1 MRPADDVAGPGGDEP
16 PEGPVDLVASVGAL
30 DALVVLLRDFLPRAG
45 AVRAVALVEQP
56 GSEGPVVIDCGRLL
70 PVEVRWAD
78 HAVHL
83 PHAIELDA
91 VAPAVPHVQQ
101 LPRFEVDAEA
111 GQIASPLGGL
121 EHYAL
126 AVKSL
131 AAILGGENVALV
143 TFETTDPDTP
153 LSVSA
158 RGDDPVVLSLGDEQ
172 FEMEPGW
179 P

>member
-1 MRPADDVAGPGGDEP
+1 MSPVDEVPGAGGDEQ
-16 PEGPVDLVASVGAL
+16 PETIDVVASVGAL
-30 DALVVLLRDFLPRAG
+30 DAIVVLLRDFLHRAG
-45 AVRAVALVEQP
+45 AVRAVALVDQ
-56 GSEGPVVIDCGRLL
+56 GATGPVVIDCGRLL
-70 PVEVRWAD
+70 PVEVRWPD

-91 VAPAVPHVQQ
+91 EAPAVPHVQP
-101 LPRFEVDAEA
+101 LPAFEVDAQA
-111 GQIASPLGGL
+111 GEVASPLGGL

-131 AAILGGENVALV
+131 AAILGGDNVALV
-143 TFETTDPDTP
+143 TFETTDPRTP

-158 RGDDPVVLSLGDEQ
+158 RGNDPIVLSLGDEQ